1 VENKGSEVD
10 RGKSDPGDSND
21 STGGEP
27 RAAPERKDA
36 SGNEAK
42 ERSRRIGQLAGH
54 RGKAGVDTRESF
66 EPGSEPPA
74 AQVDDLIGQ
83 EMAHEDGPEN
93 CCGRGT

>member
-1 VENKGSEVD
+1 VENEGREVD
-10 RGKSDPGDSND
+10 RGKSDPGNSND

-36 SGNEAK
+36 RGHEAK
-42 ERSRRIGQLAGH
+42 ERSRRIGQPVGH
-54 RGKAGVDTRESF
+54 RGEAGFDTRESF

-74 AQVDDLIGQ
+74 ANVDDLIGQ

-93 CCGRGT
+93 